1 MGMRRLV
8 LALLIAIFIAPAV
21 SAVIAACGS
30 VAASDVLAGDIS
42 GAGTCL
48 TVTADN
54 VEIDCLG
61 FTIEYKTGGGV
72 NGFGITASYRANITI
87 RNCNI
92 IAGSSAGAFGHA
104 LQLLNITNMTLVNS
118 NISTNGTFANF
129 GMNVTNSTNFTV
141 FNNSILASSSTT
153 TAGSFGMQFSGSR
166 LINVTSNR
174 IFTYFDDSN
183 FGVSLQTVNHTL
195 VANNLVRTGNL
206 SSNFGIFVQNMLN
219 VTIIDNDIVTTGD
232 FSNFGI
238 LASTTAS
245 LEFGNVS
252 ISGNNIT
259 TWTSESSNF
268 GIDIEGLNGVTIQN
282 NTIRTNGSDSNFG
295 IITTDFLG
303 LLSRNITIQ
312 SNSMVT
318 DGSDCCNYGVNI
330 DGTENA
336 TVAWNVILTN
346 GSECCNDGVIT
357 TGSTFNI
364 TIANN
369 SIRVNGTPAFS
380 INIGVDLFGGPNT
393 TVSGNNI
400 TTNGTSINEGIFTNE
415 DNTTII
421 NNFIIT
427 DGTDDTNWG
436 IQAFTALY
444 VNVINNTIF
453 TNGTF
458 SNIGIEFD
466 GFTDHG
472 IIANNTIYTDG
483 TVNDNH
489 GIQFDGTS
497 NNSVSGNH
505 IFTSGTNSYGI
516 NITASSNITF
526 NNNILNNTVQWIFSH
541 TTGFAN
547 YTNTTFFMLNGSI
560 RYNDTFAL
568 AGLNNITHDVL
579 NISFNNSF
587 VNSTAEPELNTT
599 AFITLNGLPFAD
611 PKPVVD
617 YEDDGIFTDCNENC
631 TEVSYS
637 GGNFEFNV
645 SHFTNFSVS
654 ENGSIGCPLNVST
667 STILTS
673 DLNCPATAVNVTGND
688 LVFSCGGYS
697 IYYANGSTGFG
708 VNVTNSTNV
717 TIEDCTIVSLNF
729 TSGSNVAINFTNS
742 NNTIVRNTTL
752 KPHGLNSNHGI
763 AYVRG
768 SQNGTIENNTI
779 LTNGTAA
786 TNNGI
791 FLSSSIGPG
800 SPAYINFTIRNN
812 TILTNGTITNGGISA
827 TTGRDLIIINNSIAA
842 NGSSGSS
849 TGVDLTATNDSMIT
863 NNSIYAGL
871 DAGPL
876 SAFNEGINLVLSN
889 HINITNNTISAN
901 GIAFNRGIDLSLSSG
916 NASIED
922 NSINAFA
929 NTVAS
934 VGIFIT
940 TGDNNTIAGNI
951 ITANATNNT
960 NGINLTATNDNFVIN
975 NTIFV
980 NSSDDSTLGPS
991 NGIALNNS
999 GRNNVSGNV
1008 ISTILAHGI
1017 NLISGGTTNNV
1028 LNNNSIAVFATL
1040 GTVYGIH
1047 ADGFSFRAPRNNITT
1062 NNIIVNTTNA
1072 ITLSNQADHY
1082 FIMNN
1087 TLTVF
1092 NGSVSFAFTTDS
1104 ASTINNLTFANNS
1117 IQVNG
1122 GVGNRGISL
1131 DGSIQNSTIAN
1142 NTIVLNTTGT
1152 LNRGIFLTA
1161 VVGVNQRN
1169 NTFFNNSI
1177 NVNGSGGTFGILI
1190 NARSVGNNV
1199 FNHTNITLT
1208 GSVTSIF
1215 GIAIAGNNTFD
1226 NTFLND
1232 PVSWVN
1238 QTNGTIQTISN
1249 FTNTTFFVPGNG
1261 SIRFNGT
1268 FQINGTENITKEKL
1282 DIDFN
1287 QSRVNSTN
1295 LTFLNTTAQITLN
1308 GLPFADPKPVVD
1320 YEDDGTF
1327 AACSS
1332 PQCDEVNYAGGIFVF
1347 NVSSFTSY
1355 AATEGSAP
1363 ENISFIFIKNDSQD
1377 PVNVSSTLNY
1387 TITLEVNGTAYNI
1400 SLTDIYPAGVSFVSA
1415 SPAPDVGN
1423 NTWIIGNLTNSSF
1436 EINITITIGSSFAN
1450 GTVIN
1455 NTANISFQNSSGGII
1470 AANVT
1475 ENTTVE
1481 VPPAPPP
1488 PPSGG
1493 GGGGGGRGGTASVCD
1508 TLCQSPL
1515 YENSPQCLRCKQV
1528 QQPTCIEQWKCDA
1541 WSDCTGG
1548 QQFRSCQDIV
1558 SCGTYTFRPA
1568 TQQACGPQ
1576 TEKPTYQPEL
1586 TIGTEETAEQ
1596 VESAPETVTR
1606 KQATKTLDIAGIS
1619 ISSKHAPVI
1628 AGVLLLYAILLVFIV
1643 WHNRHKH
1650 AHKKK

>member
-1 MGMRRLV
+1 MRRLV

-72 NGFGITASYRANITI
+72 NGFGITASHRANITI

-92 IAGSSAGAFGHA
+92 SAGSSAGAFGHA

-141 FNNSILASSSTT
+141 FNNSILTSSSTT

-166 LINVTSNR
+166 LINVSSNR

-295 IITTDFLG
+295 ILTTDFLG
-303 LLSRNITIQ
+303 LRSRNITIQ

-318 DGSDCCNYGVNI
+318 DGNDCCNYGVNI
-330 DGTENA
+330 DSTENA

-369 SIRVNGTPAFS
+369 SISVNGTPAFS
-380 INIGVDLFGGPNT
+380 INVGVDLFGGPNT

-444 VNVINNTIF
+444 VNIINNTIF

-483 TVNDNH
+483 TMNDNH
-489 GIQFDGTS
+489 GIQFDGIS

-547 YTNTTFFMLNGSI
+547 YTNTTFFMPNGSV
-560 RYNDTFAL
+560 RYNGTFAL

-617 YEDDGIFTDCNENC
+617 YEDDG
-631 TEVSYS
+631 
-637 GGNFEFNV
+637 
-645 SHFTNFSVS
+645 
-654 ENGSIGCPLNVST
+654 
-667 STILTS
+667 
-673 DLNCPATAVNVTGND
+673 
-688 LVFSCGGYS
+688 
-697 IYYANGSTGFG
+697 
-708 VNVTNSTNV
+708 
-717 TIEDCTIVSLNF
+717 
-729 TSGSNVAINFTNS
+729 
-742 NNTIVRNTTL
+742 
-752 KPHGLNSNHGI
+752 
-763 AYVRG
+763 
-768 SQNGTIENNTI
+768 
-779 LTNGTAA
+779 
-786 TNNGI
+786 
-791 FLSSSIGPG
+791 
-800 SPAYINFTIRNN
+800 
-812 TILTNGTITNGGISA
+812 
-827 TTGRDLIIINNSIAA
+827 
-842 NGSSGSS
+842 
-849 TGVDLTATNDSMIT
+849 
-863 NNSIYAGL
+863 
-871 DAGPL
+871 
-876 SAFNEGINLVLSN
+876 
-889 HINITNNTISAN
+889 
-901 GIAFNRGIDLSLSSG
+901 
-916 NASIED
+916 
-922 NSINAFA
+922 
-929 NTVAS
+929 
-934 VGIFIT
+934 
-940 TGDNNTIAGNI
+940 
-951 ITANATNNT
+951 
-960 NGINLTATNDNFVIN
+960 
-975 NTIFV
+975 
-980 NSSDDSTLGPS
+980 
-991 NGIALNNS
+991 
-999 GRNNVSGNV
+999 
-1008 ISTILAHGI
+1008 
-1017 NLISGGTTNNV
+1017 
-1028 LNNNSIAVFATL
+1028 
-1040 GTVYGIH
+1040 
-1047 ADGFSFRAPRNNITT
+1047 
-1062 NNIIVNTTNA
+1062 
-1072 ITLSNQADHY
+1072 
-1082 FIMNN
+1082 
-1087 TLTVF
+1087 
-1092 NGSVSFAFTTDS
+1092 
-1104 ASTINNLTFANNS
+1104 
-1117 IQVNG
+1117 
-1122 GVGNRGISL
+1122 
-1131 DGSIQNSTIAN
+1131 
-1142 NTIVLNTTGT
+1142 
-1152 LNRGIFLTA
+1152 
-1161 VVGVNQRN
+1161 
-1169 NTFFNNSI
+1169 
-1177 NVNGSGGTFGILI
+1177 
-1190 NARSVGNNV
+1190 
-1199 FNHTNITLT
+1199 
-1208 GSVTSIF
+1208 
-1215 GIAIAGNNTFD
+1215 
-1226 NTFLND
+1226 
-1232 PVSWVN
+1232 
-1238 QTNGTIQTISN
+1238 
-1249 FTNTTFFVPGNG
+1249 
-1261 SIRFNGT
+1261 
-1268 FQINGTENITKEKL
+1268 
-1282 DIDFN
+1282 
-1287 QSRVNSTN
+1287 
-1295 LTFLNTTAQITLN
+1295 
-1308 GLPFADPKPVVD
+1308 
-1320 YEDDGTF
+1320 TF

-1332 PQCDEVNYAGGIFVF
+1332 PQCDEVSYAGGIFVF

-1355 AATEGSAP
+1355 AAQESTEP
-1363 ENISFIFIKNDSQD
+1363 TPTPTET
-1377 PVNVSSTLNY
+1377 PTETPTST
-1387 TITLEVNGTAYNI
+1387 
-1400 SLTDIYPAGVSFVSA
+1400 P
-1415 SPAPDVGN
+1415 
-1423 NTWIIGNLTNSSF
+1423 
-1436 EINITITIGSSFAN
+1436 
-1450 GTVIN
+1450 
-1455 NTANISFQNSSGGII
+1455 
-1470 AANVT
+1470 T
-1475 ENTTVE
+1475 ETPTE
-1481 VPPAPPP
+1481 TPTPGPTSTPTPAPPP

-1541 WSDCTGG
+1541 WSDCNGG
-1548 QQFRSCQDIV
+1548 QQFRSCQDIA

-1586 TIGTEETAEQ
+1586 TIGTEEKAEQ

-1643 WHNRHKH
+1643 WHNRHKQ